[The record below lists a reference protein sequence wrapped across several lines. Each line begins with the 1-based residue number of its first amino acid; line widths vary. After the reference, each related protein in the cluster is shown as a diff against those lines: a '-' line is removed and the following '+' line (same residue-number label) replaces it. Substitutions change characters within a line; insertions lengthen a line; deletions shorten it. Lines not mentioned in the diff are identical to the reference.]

1 MSNEVGRRNCPA
13 RELQR
18 GDIVKKESNPS
29 AESVVPPTPLAIAA
43 VLLFSEDAKS
53 LAEFYRAQLGVP
65 LRRIA
70 VSGVE
75 PHWACDIR
83 QVYFS
88 IWPSRNNE
96 SKEIP
101 EAQRGGVAFY
111 VEDVQQQ
118 FDRLV
123 ERGVRVEAPPN
134 ETSLGMIAR
143 MRDPDGNLF
152 ELYQPATTNKP
163 KGNKTESE
171 AG

>member
-1 MSNEVGRRNCPA
+1 VND
-13 RELQR
+13 Q
-18 GDIVKKESNPS
+18 SNPS
-29 AESVVPPTPLAIAA
+29 EQVAIPPSPLAIAA

-53 LAEFYRAQLGVP
+53 LAEFYREQLGVP

-88 IWPSRNNE
+88 IWPSRE
-96 SKEIP
+96 SESSEIP
-101 EAQRGGVAFY
+101 ESQRGGVAFY
-111 VEDVQQQ
+111 VTDVQQQ

-123 ERGVRVEAPPN
+123 EHGVRVEAPPS
-134 ETSLGMIAR
+134 ETSLGKIAR

-152 ELYQPATTNKP
+152 ELYQPGIVCTPNAT
-163 KGNKTESE
+163 GIEGE
-171 AG
+171 AKSSG